1 MRLIFRKNQLPST
14 LIALFLVFVQCQFES
29 PREVLVCVEEISEL
43 TFELQLKLNFLNSD
57 FNDWGVVSAPAKF
70 NLDGVRRIGV
80 VFDYFVAPKYP
91 NWLSVQL
98 GPGHRC

>member
-1 MRLIFRKNQLPST
+1 MVR
-14 LIALFLVFVQCQFES
+14 
-29 PREVLVCVEEISEL
+29 VEEISEL

-57 FNDWGVVSAPAKF
+57 FNDWGVVSASAKF

-91 NWLSVQL
+91 TWLSVQL
-98 GPGHRC
+98 GPGHRCLFLRLLGRKATHDFGYINYSV